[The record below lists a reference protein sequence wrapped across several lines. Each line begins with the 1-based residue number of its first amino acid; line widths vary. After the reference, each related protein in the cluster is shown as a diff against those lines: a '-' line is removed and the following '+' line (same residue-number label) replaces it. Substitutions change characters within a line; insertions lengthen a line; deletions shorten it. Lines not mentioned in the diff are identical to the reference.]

1 MEQNY
6 NKKIKLDISEDNSIK
21 RKNEIHLSL
30 LKSSLKTDLTPIINQ
45 KSSEQ
50 LTISKPNNINIVSN
64 RIKKNLPLNLIILK
78 IIK

>member
-6 NKKIKLDISEDNSIK
+6 NKEKKLDISEDNSTK
-21 RKNEIHLSL
+21 RKNEIHLSR